1 MAPLRLIIAAALAF
15 EATAPLPAAS
25 APLPDAPV
33 EQWQPL
39 ARDASARFGVPED
52 WIIRVIA
59 AESRG
64 RGGAVSRKGAMGLMQ
79 LMPGTWADMRS
90 ALRLGPDPFDPHDNI
105 VAGTAYLRLL
115 YDRFGYPGLFAAYN
129 AGPERYAEQL
139 AGKRILPLETRVYV
153 AKVAGPAPS
162 LFAGRVGT
170 PAGIAQPPRGEAG
183 LFFALS
189 TSPVRQ

>member
-1 MAPLRLIIAAALAF
+1 VAPLRLISAALAL
-15 EATAPLPAAS
+15 AVAAPLHA
-25 APLPDAPV
+25 APV
-33 EQWQPL
+33 DQWRPL
-39 ARDASARFGVPED
+39 ISDASARFGVPED

-64 RGGAVSRKGAMGLMQ
+64 RGDAVSRKGAMGLMQ

-90 ALRLGPDPFDPHDNI
+90 ALRLGSDPFDPHDNI

-129 AGPERYAEQL
+129 AGPQRYAELL
-139 AGKRILPLETRVYV
+139 AGKRALPLETRLYV
-153 AKVAGPAPS
+153 ATVAGPAPS
-162 LFAGRVGT
+162 LFAVGTGT
-170 PAGIAQPPRGEAG
+170 PATVTQPPRGEAG

-189 TSPVRQ
+189 TSPLRQ